1 MNYIDIKG
9 VVETDM
15 DMDEFID
22 KFIDFIEEN
31 DSTFGGG
38 YYLIDENGDAL
49 ED

>member
-9 VVETDM
+9 VVETKM
-15 DMDEFID
+15 DIDE
-22 KFIDFIEEN
+22 FIDFIEKN

-38 YYLIDENGDAL
+38 YYLIDSNGDIL